1 MIEDIMLSSEMDS
14 SHRQQYSD
22 KRSSLRD
29 KYFRSSIGF
38 TSSSGSYSTFKQG
51 STKTASMALASY
63 FTNSQDEK
71 KRKKRAKKVKSLD
84 LSAENKENKPI
95 IKSDKKKN
103 TEESK

>member
-1 MIEDIMLSSEMDS
+1 
-14 SHRQQYSD
+14 
-22 KRSSLRD
+22 
-29 KYFRSSIGF
+29 
-38 TSSSGSYSTFKQG
+38 
-51 STKTASMALASY
+51 MALASY